1 MNDTTV
7 TNGMSVEPAEQTT
20 APQHRRGRDA
30 YAPWNIPLRGWKDV
44 LLRVWEESSRD
55 NLALIAAGM
64 AFYAMLSVAPALA
77 VIISVYGLVYSPQDL
92 AGQLEIVSSYLPG
105 DAQALIQNQL
115 EELVSTRDMNLGWG
129 IAASAAVSLWSSS
142 KAMKSLFGGLNAVYE
157 EEETRGWF
165 WLALQSVGF
174 TLAGLLVLILT
185 IVSIG
190 LLQPLLEYL
199 TLDDSVAL
207 LVQVLSLVLVS
218 TVVLIGLAILYRY
231 GPSRRRAHW
240 RWVSIGALVA
250 WATWIL
256 VSSGF
261 SWYVTHFD
269 SYQKTYGA
277 LGAVAVLLMWFY
289 VSAYAVLIGA
299 ELNAELEHQTEIDS
313 TVGPELP
320 LGERGAV
327 MADEIGVVPSLRARF
342 KRRPTMTAPESADL

>member
-1 MNDTTV
+1 MSDTPAT
-7 TNGMSVEPAEQTT
+7 TGMSVEPTESTPT
-20 APQHRRGRDA
+20 HSRGRNA
-30 YAPWNIPLRGWKDV
+30 YAPWHIPLRGWKDV

-77 VIISVYGLVYSPQDL
+77 VIISVYGLVNSPDDL
-92 AGQLEIVSSYLPG
+92 KFHLEVVSSYLPG
-105 DAQALIQNQL
+105 EARVLIENQL

-165 WLALQSVGF
+165 WLTLQSVSF
-174 TLAGLLVLILT
+174 TLAGLVLLLLT
-185 IVSIG
+185 VG
-190 LLQPLLEYL
+190 
-199 TLDDSVAL
+199 
-207 LVQVLSLVLVS
+207 S
-218 TVVLIGLAILYRY
+218 TVVLPLMVDYLPLSDFHTFLVRSLNGVLVAGVVLAGLAVLYRY

-240 RWVSIGALVA
+240 RWVSLGALAACVA
-250 WATWIL
+250 WIAAST
-256 VSSGF
+256 GF
-261 SWYVTHFD
+261 SWYVTHFG

-277 LGAVAVLLMWFY
+277 LGAVAILLMWFY

-299 ELNAELEHQTEIDS
+299 ELNAELEHQTEQDS
-313 TVGPELP
+313 TIGPELP

-327 MADEIGVVPSLRARF
+327 MADEIGAVPSLRAKFR
-342 KRRPTMTAPESADL
+342 RRPTIASPTGPDL